1 MATEAEKEALPITS
15 SITRTS
21 QESSNAIAQDETSSP
36 PKEPPAGNSSQ
47 ADFPPQR
54 TVLVVMA
61 ALFTASFLVALDR
74 TIIGTAIPKIT
85 DDFHSLGDIGWYA
98 SAYLL
103 TACSF
108 QLLIGRIYTFYNPK
122 WVFLVNIAIFEI
134 GSIICGAAPNSTAF
148 IVGRAVAGTGSAGIF
163 SGAIILMVHTVPL
176 HKRPAYT
183 GVFGIVFGVSS
194 VVGPLLGGV
203 FTDGPSWRWC
213 FWINLP
219 LGGIAMVV
227 IAFVL
232 KLPNPKR
239 EQLTLTQ
246 QLHQLDPIGTA
257 FFLPSVICLLLA
269 LQWGGTIYPWSNA
282 RVIALL
288 TLCPVLFAAFIAEQ
302 LWKKETATIPP
313 RIIKRRSVGAGMWLA
328 FCNGSSMMTLVYYL
342 PVVSIPENISPF
354 VYLGECV
361 LSRHFGHVCTSVAGN
376 LLPH

>member
-15 SITRTS
+15 SITGTI
-21 QESSNAIAQDETSSP
+21 QESSNAIAQDEASSP
-36 PKEPPAGNSSQ
+36 PKGPPAGNSSQ

-74 TIIGTAIPKIT
+74 TIIATAIPKIT

-122 WVFLVNIAIFEI
+122 WVFLVNIAIFEF

-148 IVGRAVAGTGSAGIF
+148 IVGRAVAGIGSAGIF

-203 FTDGPSWRWC
+203 FADGPSWRWC

-232 KLPNPKR
+232 NLPNPKR
-239 EQLTLTQ
+239 EQLILTQ
-246 QLHQLDPIGTA
+246 QLHRLDPIGMA
-257 FFLPSVICLLLA
+257 FFLPSVVCLLLA

-288 TLCPVLFAAFIAEQ
+288 TLCPVLFAAFVAVQ
-302 LWKKETATIPP
+302 LWKKETATVPP
-313 RIIKRRSVGAGMWLA
+313 RIIKRRSVAAGMWLA

-342 PVVSIPENISPF
+342 PVVSIPENIPPF
-354 VYLGECV
+354 VFLRECV
-361 LSRHFGHVCTSVAGN
+361 PV
-376 LLPH
+376 